1 MAGTRAPRTLIRN
14 RVKGSAY
21 LSLMARY
28 RRTAY
33 AGIAIAVTV
42 LAGCGGQM
50 EPAQRSISDI
60 EATVIAASS
69 EAAKYVP
76 DQLTDVQGKLGQLKA
91 SFDRKDYS
99 AVLKNAPAV
108 MSAAQSLASAAAAKK
123 QDLMEALTEQWSGLA
138 AALPG
143 YMTAIQNRIDLLSKK
158 SAKKL
163 AAGLDLDAARA
174 SLKDAGSLWSKA
186 QAAFAT
192 GNLDE
197 AVTIA
202 KSLKTNLEGLASTL
216 KVDLTAPAAAAMVPA
231 AMFQRAN
238 VPSLTM
244 TAVPPMCAASKLPC
258 SISSFTL
265 TSPGRFI

>member
-1 MAGTRAPRTLIRN
+1 M
-14 RVKGSAY
+14 
-21 LSLMARY
+21 SLMARC
-28 RRTAY
+28 RHTAC
-33 AGIAIAVTV
+33 AGIAMAVTV
-42 LAGCGGQM
+42 LAGCAGQM

-60 EATVIAASS
+60 EAMVIAASP

-76 DQLTDVQGKLGQLKA
+76 DQLTDVQGKLGGLKA
-91 SFDRKDYS
+91 SFDKKDYS
-99 AVLKNAPAV
+99 AVLENAPAV
-108 MSAAQSLASAAAAKK
+108 MSAAQGLASAAAAKK
-123 QDLMEALTEQWSGLA
+123 QELMTALNEQWSGLA

-143 YMTAIQNRIDLLSKK
+143 YMTAIQNRIDLLGKK

-163 AAGLDLDAARA
+163 AAGVDLDAARA

-202 KSLKTNLEGLASTL
+202 QSLKTNLEDLASTL
-216 KVDLTAPAAAAMVPA
+216 KADLTAPAAAAV
-231 AMFQRAN
+231 FQRAN

-244 TAVPPMCAASKLPC
+244 TALPPMCAASKLPC
-258 SISSFTL
+258 SISSLTL

>member
-1 MAGTRAPRTLIRN
+1 M
-14 RVKGSAY
+14 S
-21 LSLMARY
+21 SMARY
-28 RRTAY
+28 RHTVY
-33 AGIAIAVTV
+33 AGIAMAMMV
-42 LAGCGGQM
+42 LAGCAGQM
-50 EPAQRSISDI
+50 EPAQRSIGDI
-60 EATVIAASS
+60 EAIVIAASS

-76 DQLTDVQGKLGQLKA
+76 DQLADVQGKLGELKA
-91 SFDRKDYS
+91 SFDKKDYP
-99 AVLKNAPAV
+99 AVLKAAPAV
-108 MSAAQSLASAAAAKK
+108 MSAARGLASAAAAKK
-123 QDLMEALTEQWSGLA
+123 EELTKALTEQWSGLA

-143 YMTAIQNRIDLLSKK
+143 YMSAIQSRIDLLSKK

-163 AAGLDLDAARA
+163 AAGIDLDAARA

-197 AVTIA
+197 AVTTA

-216 KVDLTAPAAAAMVPA
+216 KVDLTAPAAAAL
-231 AMFQRAN
+231 FQNAS

-244 TAVPPMCAASKLPC
+244 TALPPMCAASKSPC
-258 SISSFTL
+258 SISSLTL